1 MRTSVV
7 VVILIFF
14 YLIVGISS
22 FILGKLMNNH
32 TMSEFIYFPN
42 VGADWASAIA
52 AVMSAIA
59 AFLLFSFQKEQKN

>member
-1 MRTSVV
+1 MKTSVV

-14 YLIVGISS
+14 NLIVGISS

-42 VGADWASAIA
+42 VGVIG
-52 AVMSAIA
+52 
-59 AFLLFSFQKEQKN
+59 LLQLLLLCRL